1 MQLLTSCLFVYF
13 LWLTDGLLLYGKY
26 FWLLWFRMNRDRF
39 SLLLLVRLRDLS
51 LLNFHELSY
60 FIRYLAAFSRFFN
73 LFWLHSLLHYPLFSS
88 FEARRFDIL
97 FFCFFS
103 FFSSHLSI
111 PFSLFLFSLAF
122 NYILRPRLA
131 LALSSAFYR
140 LCGNLSWLLRHL
152 LQSFNFLSL
161 LNCRF
166 LGLLFFG

>member
-1 MQLLTSCLFVYF
+1 MRVDLLMQLLTSCLFVYF

-60 FIRYLAAFSRFFN
+60 FIRDLAAFSRFFN
-73 LFWLHSLLHYPLFSS
+73 LFWLNNLLHYHL
-88 FEARRFDIL
+88 
-97 FFCFFS
+97 
-103 FFSSHLSI
+103 SSHLSI

-131 LALSSAFYR
+131 LALSSVFYR